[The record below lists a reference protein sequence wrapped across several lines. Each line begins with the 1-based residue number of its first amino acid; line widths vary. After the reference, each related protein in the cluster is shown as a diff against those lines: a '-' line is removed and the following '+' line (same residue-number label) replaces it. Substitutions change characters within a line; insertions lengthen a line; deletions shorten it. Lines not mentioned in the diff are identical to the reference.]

1 MIRALGCLIERLEGA
16 LRIGLRYTLDMPV
29 VSVSAAADST
39 HEDPVADVLFG
50 LRAMDSCY
58 MRCELSAPWGIR
70 IPACPH
76 PGGTSLH
83 FLARGRAWLT
93 AEGRRMTLDE
103 GDLVL
108 FLHGD
113 ENLIADAPD
122 TPEQEVYTVP
132 ELSHPVELRH
142 GGGGQG
148 ALVLSAGA
156 RLGSPDHPVVS
167 SLPAVLFIG
176 GSGDRADEW
185 VQATLR
191 ALAAEAAIPRPGGET
206 IITRLCD
213 VLILQA
219 IRCWIESS
227 PDAHQGWLLA
237 LRDEHVGRAL
247 AAMHRDPARPWTV
260 ASLAQVA
267 HLSRAAFAQRF
278 VELTGDSPIA
288 YLAEHRMRLAASML
302 RDEGLSPGEV
312 AYRVGYGSLAA
323 FSRAFKRV
331 TGSSPGAARR
341 P

>member
-1 MIRALGCLIERLEGA
+1 
-16 LRIGLRYTLDMPV
+16 LRYTLDMPV

-39 HEDPVADVLFG
+39 HEDPVADALFG
-50 LRAMDSCY
+50 LRAMNSCY

-93 AEGRRMTLDE
+93 ADERRRALDE

-113 ENLIADAPD
+113 ESLIADAPD
-122 TPEQEVYTVP
+122 TPERAIYTVP
-132 ELSHPVELRH
+132 ELSHPIELRH
-142 GGGGQG
+142 GGGGEG

-156 RLGSPDHPVVS
+156 QLGSPDHPLVS
-167 SLPAVLFIG
+167 LLPAVLLIG
-176 GSGDRADEW
+176 RSGDRADEW

-213 VLILQA
+213 VLLLQA

-227 PDAHQGWLLA
+227 ADTHQGWLRA
-237 LRDEHVGRAL
+237 LRDEHVGRAM
-247 AAMHRDPARPWTV
+247 AAMHRDPARAWTV
-260 ASLAQVA
+260 ASLAQIA

-278 VELTGDSPIA
+278 AAQTGSSPIA
-288 YLAEHRMRLAASML
+288 YLAEHRMRLAAAML
-302 RDEGLSPGEV
+302 RDEGLSPAEV

-323 FSRAFKRV
+323 FSRAFKRA
-331 TGSSPGAARR
+331 TGSSPVAARAVR
-341 P
+341 AG

>member
-1 MIRALGCLIERLEGA
+1 MALA
-16 LRIGLRYTLDMPV
+16 
-29 VSVSAAADST
+29 SVSATADTT
-39 HEDPVADVLFG
+39 HEDPVADALFG

-58 MRCELSAPWGIR
+58 MRCELSAPWGVR

-93 AEGRRMTLDE
+93 AAGQRRALEET
-103 GDLVL
+103 DLVL

-113 ENLIADAPD
+113 ESLIADAPN
-122 TPEQEVYTVP
+122 TPGRAVYTVP

-142 GGGGQG
+142 GGGGEE

-156 RLGSPDHPVVS
+156 RLGSPDHPLVS
-167 SLPAVLFIG
+167 LLPTVLLIG
-176 GSGDRADEW
+176 PSGDRADEW

-213 VLILQA
+213 VLLLQA

-227 PDAHQGWLLA
+227 PDAHQGWLRA

-247 AAMHRDPARPWTV
+247 AAIHRDPARAWTV

-278 VELTGDSPIA
+278 AELTGDAPMA
-288 YLAEHRMRLAASML
+288 YLAEHRMRLAAAML
-302 RDEGLSPGEV
+302 RDEGLSAGEV
-312 AYRVGYGSLAA
+312 AFRVGYGSLAA

-331 TGSSPGAARR
+331 TGSPPGAARR

>member
-1 MIRALGCLIERLEGA
+1 MIRTPECLIERLHEA
-16 LRIGLRYTLDMPV
+16 QWIGLLYTLDMALAG
-29 VSVSAAADST
+29 VSATPDSR

-83 FLARGRAWLT
+83 FVARGHAWLT
-93 AEGRRMTLDE
+93 AAGRRTALEE

-113 ENLIADAPD
+113 ESLLVDAPD
-122 TPEQEVYTVP
+122 TPERAVYTVP

-142 GGGGQG
+142 GGGGEG

-156 RLGSPDHPVVS
+156 RLGSPDHPVIS
-167 SLPAVLFIG
+167 LLPAVLLIG
-176 GSGDRADEW
+176 RSGDPADEW

-191 ALAAEAAIPRPGGET
+191 ALGAEAAIPRPGGET
-206 IITRLCD
+206 IMTRLCD
-213 VLILQA
+213 VLLLQA

-227 PDAHQGWLLA
+227 SDAHRGWLRA

-247 AAMHRDPARPWTV
+247 AAMHRDPARAWTV
-260 ASLAQVA
+260 ASLAEVA

-278 VELTGDSPIA
+278 AELVGGSPMA
-288 YLAEHRMRLAASML
+288 YMAEHRMRLAAVML
-302 RDEGLSPGEV
+302 REEGLSPGEV

-341 P
+341 A